1 MCVRQIS
8 EHNVIRVLIKVWKNC
23 SVTMRL
29 EAAHSTYQEGSEM
42 EWSESP
48 KRSRVHQEACGPRGR
63 TGKGMRRMKGAGLP
77 RWQNGKEPAYQCR
90 RHRRCRFD
98 PWVGKIPWRRAW
110 QPSPVFLPGESH
122 GQRWLATVHRVAK
135 IWTRLKQLGT
145 HTWREPVTF
154 GQLQATSRCR
164 GSGEEVSEEGAK
176 LWRA

>member
-1 MCVRQIS
+1 MGSICSAADGETGTSCPEQHLYISFIHLTSFDYLLFLGTVNVIQCTGLTTEWYKTILIKKIFQSTMCVRQIS

-110 QPSPVFLPGESH
+110 
-122 GQRWLATVHRVAK
+122 
-135 IWTRLKQLGT
+135 
-145 HTWREPVTF
+145 
-154 GQLQATSRCR
+154 
-164 GSGEEVSEEGAK
+164 
-176 LWRA
+176 